1 MASNDQWRGNGPLP
15 NTTFTTYST
24 EDIEFLRANTHLTTR
39 QAADA
44 LSIKYGRTISTSS
57 IKNLADRWGIQL
69 ASSKRGRG
77 GQPNLAETPHDT
89 FYVTPSLLA
98 KRYELPPVREKD
110 YE

>member
-15 NTTFTTYST
+15 YTTFTTYSA
-24 EDIEFLRANTHLTTR
+24 EDIEFLKTNTHLTAR

-44 LSIKYGRTISTSS
+44 LSVKYGRIIAPSS
-57 IKNLADRWGIQL
+57 IQDLAKRWGIQL
-69 ASSKRGRG
+69 APYKRGRG

-98 KRYELPPVREKD
+98 KRYELPPAREKD